1 MTSWLVSHAPKRF
14 TELALPA
21 EIVTQL
27 TKVACN
33 ANPPHLLIA
42 GPSGVGKTAAWRLVA
57 RQVLGA
63 GWQSTTHVLQ
73 ARDLAKTAGA
83 MAKFEDFLRP
93 AGVGSK
99 DTLASRTSLEAF
111 DRSMFPA
118 TESDIAPAGEETE
131 KILEGRPMAPVS
143 RLIIIE
149 DADHLG
155 PTRQPY
161 LRRMMELESHTSRF
175 IFTARAPSR
184 IIDALRSRTTFIR
197 IPTPNSNVIENRLE
211 EIAKIESL
219 KPATGL
225 IGDIAHVATGNLRR
239 AIFLLEILAL
249 KDKLDNRSRLQEL
262 ISATTLGATQRV
274 FEAALRGKVHEWRWE
289 QVQGR
294 NRRVLHGAMGQLDRL
309 FVEHSLQSEDIV
321 EQLHDML
328 VGGRFLLPSGATIEL
343 LEALATCDVR
353 LQRSMHPR
361 IQFEHMFH
369 EVSRIGRSYG
379 LTV

>member
-1 MTSWLVSHAPKRF
+1 
-14 TELALPA
+14 
-21 EIVTQL
+21 
-27 TKVACN
+27 
-33 ANPPHLLIA
+33 
-42 GPSGVGKTAAWRLVA
+42 
-57 RQVLGA
+57 
-63 GWQSTTHVLQ
+63 
-73 ARDLAKTAGA
+73 
-83 MAKFEDFLRP
+83 
-93 AGVGSK
+93 
-99 DTLASRTSLEAF
+99 
-111 DRSMFPA
+111 
-118 TESDIAPAGEETE
+118 
-131 KILEGRPMAPVS
+131 
-143 RLIIIE
+143 
-149 DADHLG
+149 
-155 PTRQPY
+155 
-161 LRRMMELESHTSRF
+161 MMELESHTSRF

-197 IPTPNSNVIENRLE
+197 IPTPNSSAIGNRLE

-249 KDKLDNRSRLQEL
+249 KVKSDTRSRLQEL

-274 FEAALRGKVHEWRWE
+274 FEAALRGKIHEWRWE

-328 VGGRFLLPSGATIEL
+328 VGGKFLLPAGATIEL
-343 LEALATCDVR
+343 LESLAACDVR

-369 EVSRIGRSYG
+369 EVSRIGISYG